1 MFFFKN
7 FVWFITSLPG
17 FLGFELFVG
26 HLNNNNNS
34 YLQIFRGFFVFYG
47 AVVHLSHL
55 SLWTP
60 SCGTMRFRS
69 STFLTAGQGT
79 HGVIWTCRAGR
90 HPVRRVRPGETG
102 DPVVFW
108 NDRVSTAVG
117 SVGRISRERW
127 FSALPGSGKVF
138 LYKFRWIQCKRDSD
152 IFCKVIAKS
161 IISFQFT
168 KNDYIHQFWSRPSKM
183 LLIRPSWLSKTTA
196 PFDVQPI
203 FIHFPNSCAALKMVA
218 GTNGKWS
225 EWSSSHGIVDT
236 TNLIISFN
244 TTP

>member
-1 MFFFKN
+1 MFFMFYFFLVHYISSRTFWDFN
-7 FVWFITSLPG
+7 YLSATWITAI
-17 FLGFELFVG
+17 
-26 HLNNNNNS
+26 S
-34 YLQIFRGFFVFYG
+34 YLQNSVGFCFLR
-47 AVVHLSHL
+47 VVYLSHL
-55 SLWTP
+55 SLSP
-60 SCGTMRFRS
+60 SCRTMRFRS

-79 HGVIWTCRAGR
+79 HGVVWTCRAGR
-90 HPVRRVRPGETG
+90 HPVCRVRPGKPPRVFETTG
-102 DPVVFW
+102 KQPWFG
-108 NDRVSTAVG
+108 RGFPG
-117 SVGRISRERW
+117 SVG
-127 FSALPGSGKVF
+127 SALQGSGKVF

-236 TNLIISFN
+236 ANLIISFN